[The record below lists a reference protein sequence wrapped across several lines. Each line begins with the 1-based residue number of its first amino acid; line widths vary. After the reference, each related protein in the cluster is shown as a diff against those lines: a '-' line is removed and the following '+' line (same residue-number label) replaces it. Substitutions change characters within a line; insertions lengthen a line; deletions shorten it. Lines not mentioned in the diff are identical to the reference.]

1 MYCACTSI
9 YCYRSH
15 YKSLVNY
22 MFNMIIVYS
31 LYFIFFFKQKTAYEM
46 RISDWSSDV
55 CSSDL
60 CKLKSEKPAKCKANR
75 ALAMTINILS
85 LDFHVGAM
93 AQHALDHGGDLGGRA
108 ALELG
113 IDACRASFDMPVDHD
128 APSTIT
134 RMPFRHQVAIPG
146 SELCGI

>member
-1 MYCACTSI
+1 MI
-9 YCYRSH
+9 RQPPRSTRT
-15 YKSLVNY
+15 YTPFPYTTRFRS
-22 MFNMIIVYS
+22 
-31 LYFIFFFKQKTAYEM
+31 
-46 RISDWSSDV
+46 
-55 CSSDL
+55 
-60 CKLKSEKPAKCKANR
+60 
-75 ALAMTINILS
+75 AMTINILS

>member
-1 MYCACTSI
+1 
-9 YCYRSH
+9 
-15 YKSLVNY
+15 
-22 MFNMIIVYS
+22 
-31 LYFIFFFKQKTAYEM
+31 M

-60 CKLKSEKPAKCKANR
+60 VGGFCLHRGCIFDHRVILLIDLIPGDRTGEDRLQVGKPRSHADSGKSKLLASDRFQAGCKLKSEKPAKCKANR

-113 IDACRASFDMPVDHD
+113 IDACRASFDMPVDQIGRAH
-128 APSTIT
+128 
-134 RMPFRHQVAIPG
+134 V
-146 SELCGI
+146 